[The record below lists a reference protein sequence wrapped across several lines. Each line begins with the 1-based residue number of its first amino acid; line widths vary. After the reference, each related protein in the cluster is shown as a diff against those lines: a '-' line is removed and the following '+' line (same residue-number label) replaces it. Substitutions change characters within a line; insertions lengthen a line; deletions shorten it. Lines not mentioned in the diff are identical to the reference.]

1 MVAVAVALKVFEG
14 GSARDLTTLR
24 ESMNT
29 AQNARAVFDALVLSR
44 GESGFP
50 WQEMGAPE
58 EVEGAGVSGSDSDS
72 NENAVEDEDR
82 EYGEEEAAVGCEAA
96 EDAAD
101 EEDEDLAIGT
111 LFDSVVTAVGA
122 EAEELVGEMDD
133 AASDVDAL
141 AVAEARIKAGLDSS
155 SGS

>member
-1 MVAVAVALKVFEG
+1 
-14 GSARDLTTLR
+14 
-24 ESMNT
+24 MNT

-50 WQEMGAPE
+50 WREMGAPE

-72 NENAVEDEDR
+72 DENAVEDEDI